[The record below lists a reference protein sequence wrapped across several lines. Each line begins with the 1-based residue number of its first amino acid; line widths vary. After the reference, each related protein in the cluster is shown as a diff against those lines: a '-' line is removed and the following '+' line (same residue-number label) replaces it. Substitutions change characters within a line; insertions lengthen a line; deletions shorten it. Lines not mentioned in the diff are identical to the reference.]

1 LTFRI
6 LDLEKKVDEMEE
18 RLKDEAL

>member
-6 LDLEKKVDEMEE
+6 
-18 RLKDEAL
+18 